1 MKSVK
6 KQNHIS
12 RQLEEIQSFLKQK
25 DQKPLNFVEAAQ
37 YLSISQSTLYK
48 LTYQRK
54 IPAHKPS
61 GKLLYFFKHELD
73 GWITKSGELKVMS
86 DELKNEKGKT
96 GNGRRKKRNGSR
108 KRNLAAGSAP
118 LTTGSIRVTKKKKR
132 NGSRKRNLAAGS
144 TPLTTGALGVTEEEE
159 PP

>member
-1 MKSVK
+1 MKTK
-6 KQNHIS
+6 KQQTQVS
-12 RQLEEIQSFLKQK
+12 RQLEEIQFFLKQK
-25 DQKPLNFVEAAQ
+25 DQRPLNFVEAAQ

-73 GWITKSGELKVMS
+73 EWISKGRDDTSASLSAGRRTKSDDS
-86 DELKNEKGKT
+86 ST
-96 GNGRRKKRNGSR
+96 
-108 KRNLAAGSAP
+108 GSAP
-118 LTTGSIRVTKKKKR
+118 VTTSSLGMTKRKKK
-132 NGSRKRNLAAGS
+132 NPS
-144 TPLTTGALGVTEEEE
+144 TGLGMTEDEEKE

>member
-1 MKSVK
+1 MKTK
-6 KQNHIS
+6 KQQTQVS
-12 RQLEEIQSFLKQK
+12 RQLEEIQFFLKQK
-25 DQKPLNFVEAAQ
+25 DQRPLNFVEAAQ

-73 GWITKSGELKVMS
+73 EWICKSNSELRIENGELKRKKKS
-86 DELKNEKGKT
+86 KNENSVKNSDASATHSKT
-96 GNGRRKKRNGSR
+96 NDD
-108 KRNLAAGSAP
+108 
-118 LTTGSIRVTKKKKR
+118 
-132 NGSRKRNLAAGS
+132 
-144 TPLTTGALGVTEEEE
+144 EE

>member
-1 MKSVK
+1 MKTK
-6 KQNHIS
+6 KQENHIS

-73 GWITKSGELKVMS
+73 GWIRKNNSELKI
-86 DELKNEKGKT
+86 E
-96 GNGRRKKRNGSR
+96 NGDPSTS
-108 KRNLAAGSAP
+108 L
-118 LTTGSIRVTKKKKR
+118 RVTKKKKR
-132 NGSRKRNLAAGS
+132 YGRRLK
-144 TPLTTGALGVTEEEE
+144 VDEEEE
-159 PP
+159 DDDGG